1 MSSQTGATEEELRQ
15 TILILQDELASTN
28 HDCAALALEL
38 ERRLDDLAQANSS
51 LRNQIEERRKAE
63 HERESLHAALQRAY
77 HDLRRMAAVLR
88 MLSGINSAV
97 MRIRKRSELLREAC
111 RLVVTVGGYA
121 SAFVALRNPKT
132 HVMEPVAS
140 EGAADET
147 AIRLC
152 SLIGQR
158 VAAGIKS
165 GKIRREAPEVLLF
178 TETDYRPSSTQARPG
193 EPAAG
198 PMVALPLTV
207 DKTAVGALT
216 VCSTEP
222 GPIGEEEMR
231 LLREVAANLSFALQ
245 YLQQD
250 SKVRLLSYFDVL
262 TGLAKRTL
270 FCERLGELVGEPPRL
285 GARYSVIVLDIEN
298 LCAINDSF
306 GRYAGDLLLQLLAD
320 RLKRRFQDTTLLGH
334 FAGGTFA
341 IVQPLSSASP
351 TSGDSLNMLLSG
363 LLGQPFALEG
373 KEVPVAVRSGIA
385 LYPEDARDPE
395 GLVQKAEAAL
405 RAAKLSG
412 ERHGHYSEKQHA
424 ERRARVALERK
435 LRGALERGQFQ
446 LHYQPKVSVKNRR
459 IEGVE
464 ALIRWTDPDSGL
476 VSPGV
481 FLPILEESGLIT
493 EVGDW
498 VIERAATDCLRW
510 QQLGLPP
517 VRIAVNISPV
527 QLHLADFVQ
536 RFLKHTER
544 WANKSSGLD
553 IEITESTLIDESSI
567 GKLMLLRAA
576 GVHVAIDDFGTG
588 YSSLSR
594 LAHLPIDTLKIDRS
608 FISQLTIDARA
619 KTLVSIIIEIA
630 RAFGMPVVA
639 EGVETQDQLDTL
651 WQLGC
656 DQSQGFLHSRAVPS
670 DQFADLLRN
679 GKGRYILPKEL
690 AQTELLRN
698 SGPA

>member
-1 MSSQTGATEEELRQ
+1 LSSQAAETQEELRQ
-15 TILILQDELASTN
+15 TIVILQDELANTN

-38 ERRLDDLAQANSS
+38 ERRVEDLAQTNEA
-51 LRNQIEERRKAE
+51 LRSEVEERRKVE
-63 HERESLHAALQRAY
+63 HEREGLHAELQRAY
-77 HDLRRMAAVLR
+77 HDLRRMTGVLR

-97 MRIRKRSELLREAC
+97 VRIRNRNELLREAC
-111 RLVVTVGGYA
+111 RLVVTVGGYG

-140 EGAADET
+140 HGTADDT
-147 AIRLC
+147 AVRLC

-158 VAAGIKS
+158 VATSLKR
-165 GKIRREAPEVLLF
+165 GKLRHAAPEVLLF
-178 TETDYRPSSTQARPG
+178 KETDYRPSSKHAQPG

-198 PMVALPLTV
+198 PMIALPLTI
-207 DKTAVGALT
+207 DKTAVGVVTL
-216 VCSTEP
+216 CSQEP
-222 GPIGEEEMR
+222 GPVGEEEMR
-231 LLREVAANLSFALQ
+231 LLREVAANISFALQ

-250 SKVRLLSYFDVL
+250 SRVRLLSYFDVL

-270 FCERLGELVGEPPRL
+270 FCERLGALVSEPRM
-285 GARYSVIVLDIEN
+285 GARYSVTVIDVEN
-298 LCAINDSF
+298 LCAVNDSF
-306 GRYAGDLLLQLLAD
+306 GRHAGDLLLQLLAD
-320 RLKRRFQDTTLLGH
+320 RLKRRFQDTALLGH

-341 IVQPLSSASP
+341 FVQPISSATP
-351 TSGDSLNMLLSG
+351 AEPLNAHLIA

-373 KEVPVAVRSGIA
+373 KDVPIAARSGVA
-385 LYPEDARDPE
+385 LYPEDARDSE

-405 RAAKLSG
+405 RSAKLSG
-412 ERHGHYSEKQHA
+412 ERHGHYSEKRHA
-424 ERRARVALERK
+424 ERLARVALERK
-435 LRGALERGQFQ
+435 LRGALERRQFE

-464 ALIRWTDPDSGL
+464 ALIRWSDPDAGL
-476 VSPGV
+476 VLPGV

-498 VIERAATDCLRW
+498 VIEQAATDCFHW
-510 QQLGLPP
+510 QQRGLPP
-517 VRIAVNISPV
+517 LRVAVNISPV
-527 QLHLADFVQ
+527 QLHLADFVE

-544 WANKSSGLD
+544 WANNESGLD
-553 IEITESTLIDESSI
+553 IEITESTLIEESSI
-567 GKLMLLRAA
+567 GKLKLLRAA

-608 FISQLTIDARA
+608 FINQLTTDTRA

-630 RAFGMPVVA
+630 RAFAMPVVA
-639 EGVETQDQLDTL
+639 EGVERQDQLDAL

-656 DQSQGFLHSRAVPS
+656 DQSQGFLHSKAVPS
-670 DQFADLLRN
+670 EQFADLLRN
-679 GKGRYILPKEL
+679 GKGRYILPKEVEDGDRL
-690 AQTELLRN
+690 MN
-698 SGPA
+698 SGSA

>member
-1 MSSQTGATEEELRQ
+1 MSSQLEETPEQLRQ
-15 TILILQDELASTN
+15 TILMLQDELANTN

-38 ERRLDDLAQANSS
+38 ERRVEDLAKANGA
-51 LRNQIEERRKAE
+51 LRNEVEERRKVE
-63 HERESLHAALQRAY
+63 QEREGLHLSLQRAY
-77 HDLRRMAAVLR
+77 HDLRRVTGVLR

-97 MRIRKRSELLREAC
+97 VRIRNRNELLREAC
-111 RLVVTVGGYA
+111 RLVVAVGGYA

-132 HVMEPVAS
+132 HAMEPVVS
-140 EGAADET
+140 HGAADET
-147 AIRLC
+147 AVRLC
-152 SLIGQR
+152 SLIGER
-158 VAAGIKS
+158 VAAGLKS
-165 GKIRREAPEVLLF
+165 GKLRQESPHVLLF
-178 TETDYRPSSTQARPG
+178 KETDYSPSRNQARPG
-193 EPAAG
+193 EPASG
-198 PMVALPLTV
+198 PMIALPLTI

-216 VCSTEP
+216 LCSQEP
-222 GPIGEEEMR
+222 GPVGEEEMR
-231 LLREVAANLSFALQ
+231 LLRELAANLSFALQ

-270 FCERLGELVGEPPRL
+270 FCERLGALVNERAM
-285 GARYSVIVLDIEN
+285 GARYSVTVIDIEN

-306 GRYAGDLLLQLLAD
+306 GRHAGDLLLQLLAD

-341 IVQPLSSASP
+341 FAQPVSNAPSSSTEP
-351 TSGDSLNMLLSG
+351 LNAHLG
-363 LLGQPFALEG
+363 ALLGQPFALEG
-373 KEVPVAVRSGIA
+373 KEVPVAARSGVA
-385 LYPEDARDPE
+385 RYPEDARDPE

-412 ERHGHYSEKQHA
+412 ERHGHYSEKRHS
-424 ERRARVALERK
+424 ERLARVALERK
-435 LRGALERGQFQ
+435 LRVALERQQFE

-464 ALIRWTDPDSGL
+464 ALIRWSDPDAGP
-476 VSPGV
+476 VSPGM

-498 VIERAATDCLRW
+498 VIERAATDCLHW
-510 QQLGLPP
+510 HQLGLPP
-517 VRIAVNISPV
+517 LRVAVNISPV
-527 QLHLADFVQ
+527 QLHLPDFVQ
-536 RFLKHTER
+536 RFLRHTEG
-544 WANKSSGLD
+544 WADRSSGLD

-567 GKLMLLRAA
+567 GKLKLLRAT

-608 FISQLTIDARA
+608 FISQLTVDARS

-639 EGVETQDQLDTL
+639 EGVETQDQLDAL

-656 DQSQGFLHSRAVPS
+656 DQSQGFLHSKAVPAE
-670 DQFADLLRN
+670 QFVELLRN
-679 GKGRYILPKEL
+679 GKGRYILPKEIE
-690 AQTELLRN
+690 QSGVLRN
-698 SGPA
+698 SGSA

>member
-1 MSSQTGATEEELRQ
+1 VKTQEELRE
-15 TILILQDELASTN
+15 TILMLQDELANTN

-38 ERRLDDLAQANSS
+38 ERRVEDLAEANGA
-51 LRNQIEERRKAE
+51 LRNEVEERRKVE
-63 HERESLHAALQRAY
+63 QEREGLHLSLQRAY
-77 HDLRRMAAVLR
+77 HDLRRVMGVLR

-97 MRIRKRSELLREAC
+97 MRIRNRNELLREAC
-111 RLVVTVGGYA
+111 RLVVTVGGYG
-121 SAFVALRNPKT
+121 SAFVALRNPKSQA
-132 HVMEPVAS
+132 MEPVAS
-140 EGAADET
+140 HGAADET

-158 VAAGIKS
+158 VTTGLKS
-165 GKIRREAPEVLLF
+165 GKLRHEAPDVLLF
-178 TETDYRPSSTQARPG
+178 KETDYRPSSKQAGPG

-198 PMVALPLTV
+198 PMIALPLTI

-216 VCSTEP
+216 LCSQEP
-222 GPIGEEEMR
+222 GPVGEEEMR
-231 LLREVAANLSFALQ
+231 LLREVAASLSFALQ

-250 SKVRLLSYFDVL
+250 SRVRLLSYFDVL

-270 FCERLGELVGEPPRL
+270 FCERLGTLVSERTTR
-285 GARYSVIVLDIEN
+285 ARYSVTVIDIEN
-298 LCAINDSF
+298 LCAVNDSF
-306 GRYAGDLLLQLLAD
+306 GRHAGDLLLQLLAD
-320 RLKRRFQDTTLLGH
+320 RLKSHFQDTALLGH

-341 IVQPLSSASP
+341 FVQPISNPSPASNEPLNAHLSA
-351 TSGDSLNMLLSG
+351 

-373 KEVPVAVRSGIA
+373 KEVPVAARSGVAI
-385 LYPEDARDPE
+385 YPEDARDPE

-405 RAAKLSG
+405 RSTKLTG
-412 ERHGHYSEKQHA
+412 ERHGYYSEKRHS
-424 ERRARVALERK
+424 ERLARVALERK
-435 LRGALERGQFQ
+435 LRVALERRQFE

-464 ALIRWTDPDSGL
+464 ALIRWSDPDAGL

-498 VIERAATDCLRW
+498 VIERAATDCLQW

-517 VRIAVNISPV
+517 LRVAVNISPV
-527 QLHLADFVQ
+527 QLHLPDFVQ
-536 RFLKHTER
+536 RFLKHTEH
-544 WANKSSGLD
+544 WANKSCGLD

-567 GKLMLLRAA
+567 GKLKLLRTA

-608 FISQLTIDARA
+608 FISQLTADTRA

-656 DQSQGFLHSRAVPS
+656 DQSQGFLHSKAVPAE
-670 DQFADLLRN
+670 QFADLLRN
-679 GKGRYILPKEL
+679 GKGRYILPKEIEH
-690 AQTELLRN
+690 TEALRN
-698 SGPA
+698 SGSI